1 MTKDEISEATK
12 RRLGQ
17 SLKRL
22 MEQKPFEK
30 ISVRE
35 ILEDADVTRSTFYYH
50 FEDTYDLMKWTFETE
65 LIALLK
71 QSKDCATWEEGLLLM
86 FRYMQENR
94 KVCLCAYNSVG
105 RDILQRIFLKS
116 TKATMRQFVDA
127 VSEDIPSKPEHKE
140 YITEFY
146 TMALVSAAAQWLL
159 NPKGRS
165 PEDVMELID
174 ISIHGNIEAALR
186 RSAES

>member
-1 MTKDEISEATK
+1 MTKDDISKTTK
-12 RRLGQ
+12 RNLAR

-22 MEQKPFEK
+22 MERKPFEK

-35 ILEDADVTRSTFYYH
+35 ILEDANVTRSTFYYH

-65 LIALLK
+65 LLSLLK
-71 QSKDCATWEEGLLLM
+71 QSKDCVTWEDGLLLM
-86 FRYMQENR
+86 LRYIQENR
-94 KVCLCAYNSVG
+94 KVCLCAYNSIG
-105 RDILQRIFLKS
+105 RDTLQHIFLKN
-116 TKATMRQFVDA
+116 TKAIMRQFVDT
-127 VSEDIPSKPEHKE
+127 VSGDIPAKTEHKE

-165 PEDVMELID
+165 PEDVIELID
-174 ISIHGNIEAALR
+174 ISIHGDIEAALR
-186 RSAES
+186 RSAEG